1 MTLQRRS
8 PLSADTKC
16 ERLEPKLSALG
27 TLPGKSPPV
36 GEYVDSTSEPQ
47 GDVSI
52 EEARVFAVARNTDGT
67 ADRDSR
73 NRNEAQA
80 DAGGEAFRARE
91 ILEAGAIRRNPAQT
105 QLIASN
111 APEAVVG
118 VDNRTKSTRRAESKG
133 HASTKVG
140 LPIELVPHF
149 ARPR

>member
-52 EEARVFAVARNTDGT
+52 EEAHVFAVARNTDGT
-67 ADRDSR
+67 ADRESR
-73 NRNEAQA
+73 NRYEA
-80 DAGGEAFRARE
+80 
-91 ILEAGAIRRNPAQT
+91 
-105 QLIASN
+105 
-111 APEAVVG
+111 
-118 VDNRTKSTRRAESKG
+118 
-133 HASTKVG
+133 
-140 LPIELVPHF
+140 
-149 ARPR
+149 